1 MPSAGARARVAR
13 VARTGEDKRSARTT
27 RGAKGAGQGSDRPL
41 PPTSW
46 AVLGLLSFERE
57 LSGYDLKKWADW
69 SVGFFYWTPSF
80 SQIYGELKRL
90 EGAGYVSSRTVPQVS
105 GNRDKRVY
113 AITDEGRAAVR
124 EWARGAAVEPP
135 VLKHGVMLRIW
146 LGHLLEEGQAQDVL
160 REHQA
165 YAERMRDRALADA
178 EGAEGEPSWAYPQLV
193 LRWAGRYYEAERRLA
208 EEMLADLAELADY
221 AEAPRPSPGPDASG
235 AAGAGPKAP

>member
-1 MPSAGARARVAR
+1 MGENAENTGSAERWP
-13 VARTGEDKRSARTT
+13 
-27 RGAKGAGQGSDRPL
+27 GAGPTGSAAARGGVRGGGERPL

-69 SVGFFYWTPSF
+69 SLSFFYWSPSF

-90 EGAGYVSSRTVPQVS
+90 EGAGYVTSRTVPQAT

-124 EWARGAAVEPP
+124 AWARDAAVEPP
-135 VLKHGVMLRIW
+135 VLKHGVMLRLW
-146 LGHLLEEGQAQDVL
+146 LGHLIEADQAKDIL

-165 YAERMRDRALADA
+165 YAERMGHRAKTDGEAA
-178 EGAEGEPSWAYPQLV
+178 EREPSWAYPRLV
-193 LRWAGRYYEAERRLA
+193 LRWAERYYEAERQLA
-208 EEMLADLAELADY
+208 EGMLADLDELARQ
-221 AEAPRPSPGPDASG
+221 E
-235 AAGAGPKAP
+235 AAGGDTEGAPETAGEGAG

>member
-1 MPSAGARARVAR
+1 MTAESTGADGEARE
-13 VARTGEDKRSARTT
+13 G
-27 RGAKGAGQGSDRPL
+27 GQLPQRRPL

-69 SVGFFYWTPSF
+69 SLSFFYWSPSF
-80 SQIYGELKRL
+80 SQIYSELKRL
-90 EGAGYVSSRTVPQVS
+90 EGAGYVTSRSVPQAT

-113 AITDEGRAAVR
+113 SISDAGRLAVR

-146 LGHLLEEGQAQDVL
+146 LGHLLEADQARDIL

-165 YAERMRDRALADA
+165 NAEKMVHRAQLDA
-178 EGAEGEPSWAYPQLV
+178 EGAEGEPAWAYPRLV
-193 LRWAGRYYEAERRLA
+193 LRWAERYYEAERRLA
-208 EEMLADLAELADY
+208 EDMLADLDELTRER
-221 AEAPRPSPGPDASG
+221 EAPDSGEPGA
-235 AAGAGPKAP
+235 